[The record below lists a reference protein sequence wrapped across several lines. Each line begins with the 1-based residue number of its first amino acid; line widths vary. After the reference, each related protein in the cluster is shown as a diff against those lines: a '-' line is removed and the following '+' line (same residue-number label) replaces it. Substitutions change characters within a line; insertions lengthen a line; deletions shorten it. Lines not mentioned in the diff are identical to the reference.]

1 MNERLIILGTGNAAV
16 TRCYNTCFA
25 IQQGEDYFLVD
36 ADGGN
41 GILTQLERS
50 DISLTQIHEVFISHG
65 HTDHLL
71 GLIWLIRMI
80 IAAIKSGHYQGRL
93 TIYCH
98 AELKK
103 TALTIVKLMLPE
115 KFVKLIGDRV
125 VFKVVKDGQS
135 KKILGNKVTF
145 FDIQS
150 DKAKQFGFA
159 MTLSS
164 GRRLTFLGDEPYQEH
179 EYPYAFGTDWLLHE
193 AFCLYAERER
203 FKPYEKAHTTVKD
216 ACVIGARLAVANL
229 LLYHTED
236 RNLAQRK
243 ALYTAEGA
251 PFFDGNL
258 LVPDD
263 LEAFDL

>member
-1 MNERLIILGTGNAAV
+1 MEERLIILGTGNAAV

-25 IQQGEDYFLVD
+25 IRQGEDIFLVD
-36 ADGGN
+36 AGGGN
-41 GILTQLERS
+41 GILTQLERAAIRL
-50 DISLTQIHEVFISHG
+50 DQIHDIFISHG

-80 IAAIKSGHYQGRL
+80 TAQIKSGQYQGKL

-103 TALTIVKLMLPE
+103 TAMTIVKLTLPE
-115 KFVKLIGDRV
+115 KFVKLIGERIF
-125 VFKVVKDGQS
+125 FKIVKDGQT
-135 KKILGNKVTF
+135 KKIIGNKVTF

-150 DKAKQFGFA
+150 QKTKQFGFA

-179 EYPYAFGTDWLLHE
+179 ENPYAFQADWLLHE
-193 AFCLYAERER
+193 AFCLYAEREQ

-216 ACVIGARLAVANL
+216 ACEIGARLEVANL
-229 LLYHTED
+229 ILYHTED
-236 RNLAQRK
+236 RNLANRK

-251 PFFDGNL
+251 PFFGGNL

-263 LEAFDL
+263 LEEFEL

>member
-1 MNERLIILGTGNAAV
+1 MNERIIILGTGNAAV

-25 IQQGEDYFLVD
+25 IQKGEDYFLVD
-36 ADGGN
+36 AGGGN
-41 GILTQLERS
+41 GILTQLERAEI
-50 DISLTQIHEVFISHG
+50 DLCQIHELFISHG

-71 GLIWLIRMI
+71 GVIWLIRMI
-80 IAAIKSGHYQGRL
+80 TAQMNGGKYHGQL

-103 TALTIVKLMLPE
+103 TVLTIVKLTLAE
-115 KFVKLIGDRV
+115 KFVKLIGERV
-125 VFKVVKDGQS
+125 VFKLVKDGQT

-164 GRRLTFLGDEPYQEH
+164 GRRLVFLGDEPFQEH
-179 EYPYAFGTDWLLHE
+179 EYQYAFQADWLLHE

-216 ACVIGARLAVANL
+216 ACEIGTRLEVANL

-236 RNLAQRK
+236 RNLAHRK
-243 ALYTAEGA
+243 SLYCAEGA
-251 PFFDGNL
+251 PFFGGRL

-263 LEAFDL
+263 LEAFAL